1 MPMKTKEKRNNLP
14 NGIFEDAEAKGLV
27 AKYIAR
33 ADKNLELMNI
43 VSELS
48 TNKEAQKALALPEE
62 YVNDEWV
69 IITAY
74 YSMYLA
80 ALALLAKLGYRSKTH
95 TATIIA
101 LEAFFVK
108 KELIDQKYLLMFKHA
123 QNQID
128 QQDIID
134 LSKRKEDR
142 ETAQYEVTKAVTHS
156 IVEASMKNA
165 VSFVNKVKEL
175 L

>member
-1 MPMKTKEKRNNLP
+1 MS
-14 NGIFEDAEAKGLV
+14 
-27 AKYIAR
+27 KYIAR

-48 TNKEAQKALALPEE
+48 TNKEAQKALALPED
-62 YVNDEWV
+62 YMNDEWV

-74 YSMYLA
+74 YSMYVA

-95 TATIIA
+95 TATILA
-101 LEAFFVK
+101 LEMFFVK
-108 KELIDQKYLLMFKHA
+108 KELIDQRYLLMFKHA
-123 QNQID
+123 HSQID
-128 QQDIID
+128 QQDITD
-134 LSKRKEDR
+134 LSRRKEDR
-142 ETAQYEVTKAVTHS
+142 ETAQYSVTKAATHS
-156 IVEASMKNA
+156 IAEASMKNA

>member
-1 MPMKTKEKRNNLP
+1 MKPKEKKSKLP
-14 NGIFEDAEAKGLV
+14 NGIFEDAEAKEFV
-27 AKYIAR
+27 SKYIVR

-48 TNKEAQKALALPEE
+48 TNKEAQEALALPEE

-74 YSMYLA
+74 YSMYLV

-95 TATIIA
+95 TATILA
-101 LEAFFVK
+101 LETFFVK
-108 KELIDQKYLLMFKHA
+108 KELINQKYLFMFKHA
-123 QNQID
+123 HNQID
-128 QQDIID
+128 QQDITD
-134 LSKRKEDR
+134 LSKGKEDR
-142 ETAQYEVTKAVTHS
+142 KTAQYEVTKSVSHS
-156 IVEASMKNA
+156 IAEASMKNA